1 MAYEGYGDTPSR
13 NTRYDTLAISND
25 PYPLDD
31 PAGTRPYIKDIDMG
45 DNKEADEED
54 KAHLAQ
60 VEHRI
65 GGRKIRRPSRYY
77 FGYTSAAEATREI

>member
-13 NTRYDTLAISND
+13 NTKYDTLAISND
-25 PYPLDD
+25 PYPMDD

-45 DNKEADEED
+45 TEDEDD

-77 FGYTSAAEATREI
+77 FGHSSAQQATKEI